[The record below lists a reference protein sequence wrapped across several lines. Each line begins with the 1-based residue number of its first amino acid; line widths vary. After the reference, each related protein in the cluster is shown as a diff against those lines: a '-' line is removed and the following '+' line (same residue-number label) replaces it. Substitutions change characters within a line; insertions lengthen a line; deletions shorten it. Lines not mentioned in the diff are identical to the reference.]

1 MTPKRAITVYIT
13 LPCLLYGVFFVLAL
27 TRYSGT
33 IERDMLYAAHTVFG
47 GTSLLLSIQNETNW
61 PRSEHSSATSRF
73 RQEYI

>member
-27 TRYSGT
+27 TRYSGI

-47 GTSLLLSIQNETNW
+47 G
-61 PRSEHSSATSRF
+61 
-73 RQEYI
+73 YIALIIYTKRNQLTAE